1 MSSFSNV
8 FREAPVQK
16 SFPLRHLLHLEE
28 RPNGLDDAE
37 VEVVIDPTAVDMK
50 YNASVSHS
58 CDKRC

>member
-1 MSSFSNV
+1 M